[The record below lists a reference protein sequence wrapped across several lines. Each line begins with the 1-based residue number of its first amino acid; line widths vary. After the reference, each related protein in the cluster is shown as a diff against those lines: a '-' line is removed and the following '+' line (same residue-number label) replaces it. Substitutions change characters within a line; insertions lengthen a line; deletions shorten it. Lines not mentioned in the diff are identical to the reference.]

1 MVSYTRYR
9 VKRRNDAIARNER
22 GNRNSRMR
30 KKIIST
36 ATIGAAALAMLLAGA
51 GLPAQDSAP
60 PAPTSSDAN
69 PAPSDT
75 ATQQILKAV
84 QGSGKNFKFDFLPM
98 PVGQGPYRVRNGD
111 TVNVN
116 FTIATQFDESV
127 PVRPDGYIALVGA
140 PEIYVVGK
148 TTDQVAEEIR
158 QAYQG
163 VLSEKPLLSVGVR
176 NFENPYFTVGGEVN
190 RPGKY
195 FLHGDTTMAQCIAMA
210 GGFKDV
216 TAKDSE
222 ALLLRRVSQDRVQAK
237 VIDLKYIDKG
247 QLWNDVD
254 LQSGDMVF
262 IPKNRLSKVTPYI
275 NYFLFYNVLNVQV
288 VGGNVGLVGH

>member
-1 MVSYTRYR
+1 MS
-9 VKRRNDAIARNER
+9 
-22 GNRNSRMR
+22 
-30 KKIIST
+30 KKII
-36 ATIGAAALAMLLAGA
+36 ATVGAAALAMLLAGA
-51 GLPAQDSAP
+51 ALPAQDSSTAASP
-60 PAPTSSDAN
+60 QPAANSEPSDA
-69 PAPSDT
+69 

-84 QGSGKNFKFDFLPM
+84 QGSGKNFKFDFLPS
-98 PVGQGPYRVRNGD
+98 PGSQGPYKIRNGD

-116 FTIATQFDESV
+116 FTVASQFSESV

-140 PEIYVVGK
+140 PEVHVVGK
-148 TTDQVAEEIR
+148 TEQQVADEIR
-158 QAYQG
+158 QAYKG
-163 VLSEKPLLSVGVR
+163 ILSEEPMLSVGVR

-210 GGFKDV
+210 GGFKSL

-222 ALLLRRVSQDRVQAK
+222 ALLLRRVSPETVQAK

-247 QLWNDVD
+247 QLWNDMH

-262 IPKNRLSKVTPYI
+262 IPKNRLSKVSPFL
-275 NYFLFYNVLNVQV
+275 NYFLVYSVLNISV
-288 VGGNVGLVGH
+288 VGGSVGLVGH